1 MTHCGPELCRLLE
14 AALPRKWLET
24 DGRGGGASSAVLG
37 LNTPCKRRRSHARDV
52 ATPLA

>member
-24 DGRGGGASSAVLG
+24 DGRGGASSVVLG
-37 LNTPCKRRRSHARDV
+37 LNPQCKRRRSHARDV